1 METET
6 KTLYHSIYVDED
18 KCIGC
23 SHCMQVCPTE
33 AIRIWSGTAS
43 IHPDFCI
50 DCGECY
56 KACPVEAIGV
66 NDDDFSCLD
75 EYATRIALVPSV
87 LVGQFS
93 DNVRTSTIYQALNE
107 IGFTHV
113 YEVEQAVELVN
124 TGINKMLETYDGE
137 HPVISSF
144 CPAVVRLV
152 QIRFPSLIEN
162 ISRIKPPV
170 DVAAEFLRDKYGNSN
185 EQGKVGIFYVTPCAA
200 KIAAVKRPADG
211 SKSVIDGVFNLDMIF
226 NKVQVVI
233 NQKKDLEGFES
244 QKNTITGKSVKWSL
258 TRGESSNI
266 TGRCL
271 AVDGMRNTSEFL
283 EKVEN
288 EEAPEIDFLEMRV
301 CDESCAGGILTS
313 WNRFLSVER
322 LLQRA
327 ELYDE
332 RNADRVRNHDLKK
345 WEPDWDKY
353 LFLGDIEARPAV
365 ALAKDRRTAL
375 KRKQVSQ
382 RMMAYLPGF
391 DCGACGAPS
400 CQALANDIAKENATL
415 SHCVFIQRTMEKQRK
430 LGPNTAIKIIEQ
442 IWGKNR
448 LDKRLDH

>member
-1 METET
+1 ME
-6 KTLYHSIYVDED
+6 KQKDKLYHAIYVDED

-33 AIRIWSGTAS
+33 AIRIWSGTAG
-43 IHPDFCI
+43 IHPDYCI

-56 KACPVEAIGV
+56 KACPVDAIGV
-66 NDDDFSCLD
+66 KHD
-75 EYATRIALVPSV
+75 EFDSMQEFETRIALVPSV
-87 LVGQFS
+87 LVGQFNE
-93 DNVRTSTIYQALNE
+93 NVRTSAIYQALNE

-124 TGINKMLETYDGE
+124 KGINSMLSSYKGE
-137 HPVISSF
+137 HPVVSSF
-144 CPAVVRLV
+144 CPAVVRLM
-152 QIRFPSLIEN
+152 QIRFPSLVDN

-170 DVAAEFLRDKYGNSN
+170 DVAAEYLSEKFEKKEG
-185 EQGKVGIFYVTPCAA
+185 EKKIGIFYVTPCAA
-200 KIAAVKRPADG
+200 KIAAVKSQAVG
-211 SKSVIDGVFNLDMIF
+211 SKSVIDGVFNLDTIF
-226 NKVQVVI
+226 NKVQAVI
-233 NQKKDLEGFES
+233 NQKKDLKGIPS

-258 TRGESSNI
+258 TRGEAENI
-266 TGRCL
+266 NGRCL
-271 AVDGMRNTSEFL
+271 AVDGMRNSIEFL

-288 EEAPEIDFLEMRV
+288 EEMPDIDFLEMRV

-322 LLQRA
+322 LLKRA
-327 ELYDE
+327 TIYDR
-332 RNADRVRNHDLKK
+332 RNADRVVNHDLKR
-345 WEPDWDKY
+345 WEPDWERH
-353 LFLGDIEARPAV
+353 LFLGKIEARPAF
-365 ALAKDRRTAL
+365 ALAKDRRTAM
-375 KRKQVSQ
+375 KRMQVSK
-382 RMMAYLPGF
+382 RLMAYLPGF

-448 LDKRLDH
+448 LDRRLDH